1 MFNQAPNI
9 FFHSGFFFSLSVPLD
24 CNSGKKFLSL
34 YCITLGKCPYMGLN
48 VSIYRQI
55 LLLSTPAEINRNS
68 TKNRVLIELVMESI
82 PIIISAVKIY
92 TALMSAPPLPPVCS
106 AYLFVALVLL
116 KTMNKFR
123 L

>member
-9 FFHSGFFFSLSVPLD
+9 FFHSVFFSLSVPLD

-34 YCITLGKCPYMGLN
+34 YFITLGKCPYMGLN

-92 TALMSAPPLPPVCS
+92 TALMSAPPFPQFAQLIF
-106 AYLFVALVLL
+106 L
-116 KTMNKFR
+116 
-123 L
+123 